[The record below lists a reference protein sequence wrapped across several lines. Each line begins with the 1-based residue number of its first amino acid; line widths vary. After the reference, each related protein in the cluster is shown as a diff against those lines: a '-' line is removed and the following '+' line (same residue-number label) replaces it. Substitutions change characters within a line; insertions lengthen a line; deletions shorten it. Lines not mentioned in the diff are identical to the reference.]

1 MKIRDRLSWLLS
13 ISAFIVVSV
22 FGWVVYAFDS
32 RFYSQDFYLRLEERV
47 SQMEIFF
54 WDNPEEYQNFDWDDP
69 LGEFDG
75 EKEFVFI
82 LDEEGWKFLESLEFK
97 ELPERIATGKNY
109 RIKDGRKSAIL
120 RKVNY
125 EGTDY
130 GFLVIAEDTNGQNKL
145 DFLRRILIVG
155 VFFTVVI
162 LVFVNRF
169 GLYKALLPLESKIKQ
184 ASIIGASR
192 LDIRLNV
199 HNKEDEIG
207 ELTIAFNGMLDRLQN
222 SFDAQRQFV
231 RSASHEIKN
240 PLTAIRGEIEL
251 ILQRDRSAEEYK
263 RALGIISEES
273 ERLENLTR
281 QLLILEKAD
290 SVSEISRPQ
299 IFEVEQIL
307 LEVIEKF
314 SPKRVKLEIDEHVED
329 CHIAGSP
336 DLLRTAIYNVVEN
349 GVKYSDSEKK
359 VVVKFR
365 TNAQWCLIEVLDN
378 GVGIPDAE
386 MKNIYQP
393 LFRASN
399 VVNYKG
405 HGIGLPLAYKI
416 VVLHKGSI
424 SVTSKINVGTHVI
437 IQLPRVK
444 KN

>member
-13 ISAFIVVSV
+13 ISAFIVVSA
-22 FGWVVYAFDS
+22 FGWVVFAFDS
-32 RFYSQDFYLRLEERV
+32 RFYSEDFFIRLEERV
-47 SQMEIFF
+47 AQMEVLF
-54 WDNPEEYQNFDWDDP
+54 WDNPEEYENFDWDDP
-69 LGEFDG
+69 LGEFDE

-82 LDEEGWKFLESLEFK
+82 LDTDGWKFLESLEFEK
-97 ELPERIATGKNY
+97 LPERIVTGKNY
-109 RIKDGRKSAIL
+109 RIKESRKSVIL

-130 GFLVIAEDTNGQNKL
+130 GFLVIAEDTNGQTKL
-145 DFLRRILIVG
+145 EFLRRILIVG

-169 GLYKALLPLESKIKQ
+169 GLYKSLLPLESKIKQ

-251 ILQRDRSAEEYK
+251 ILQRDRSIEEYK
-263 RALGIISEES
+263 RALGIISMES

-299 IFEVEQIL
+299 IFGVEQIL

-314 SPKRVKLEIDEHVED
+314 SPKKVKFDIDESVED
-329 CHIAGSP
+329 FQIAGNAE
-336 DLLRTAIYNVVEN
+336 LLRTALYNVVEN
-349 GVKYSDSEKK
+349 GVKYSDSNKE
-359 VVVKFR
+359 VIVKFR
-365 TNAQWCLIEVLDN
+365 TNALECMIEVLDH
-378 GVGIPDAE
+378 GIGIPEGE

-416 VVLHKGSI
+416 ILLHKGSI
-424 SVTSKINVGTHVI
+424 SVTSKINEGTHVI